1 MSRRWWVLFVPTPAL
16 PAGLG
21 LTACSSGS
29 PGDITVAGER
39 VLQPAVQHVRE
50 VASTHNY
57 PELRAAVAQ
66 LKALVRQ
73 EQQSGDV
80 SGSRAVAI
88 EDAADVL
95 LEDASPSPSPTPT
108 PTTTS
113 ATPTPTPTTTSA
125 TPTPPPT
132 STPSASTSTTAGPL
146 ISAPASDG
154 NGDGDGGGGGDGGG

>member
-1 MSRRWWVLFVPTPAL
+1 MTARWAA
-16 PAGLG
+16 AGAAIAAAAVVTLSG
-21 LTACSSGS
+21 CSSGT

-50 VASTHNY
+50 VASTRNY

-73 EQQSGDV
+73 QQQLGHV
-80 SGSRAVAI
+80 SASRAVAI

-95 LEDASPSPSPTPT
+95 LEDASPSPSPTPS

-113 ATPTPTPTTTSA
+113 PTPTPTPTPTTTSP
-125 TPTPPPT
+125 TPTPTP
-132 STPSASTSTTAGPL
+132 TPSTTTAAPI
-146 ISAPASDG
+146 ISASALADNG
-154 NGDGDGGGGGDGGG
+154 NGDGGGQGNG